1 MGEAEQ
7 ENYSNSQNAK
17 LCLFYNI
24 VLKVYYMTAKKLK
37 KFKDLILEEKRKTLD
52 ELLSGNETYESLKQ
66 EAHGD
71 MADIAFQTYEKQS
84 LVSFSQKEKD
94 RLEALNNALKR
105 VEDGSYGKCIDCKE
119 EISEDRLTAI
129 PYTLRC
135 VNCMAKYEDK
145 RRREKM

>member
-1 MGEAEQ
+1 M
-7 ENYSNSQNAK
+7 N
-17 LCLFYNI
+17 
-24 VLKVYYMTAKKLK
+24 AKKLK
-37 KFKDLILEEKRKTLD
+37 KFKDLILEEKRKSLD

-71 MADIAFQTYEKQS
+71 IADIAFQTYEKQS

-94 RLEALNNALKR
+94 KLEALNNALKR
-105 VEDGSYGKCIDCKE
+105 IEDGSYGKCIDCKE
-119 EISEDRLTAI
+119 EISEDRLTTI

-135 VNCMAKYEDK
+135 VNCMSKYEDK